1 MAGLVPWVRD
11 PTDASRG
18 CYLSPVHTR
27 SNVETTHNNVEA
39 TFDFVEATFGLC
51 CQKNGNSVERVH
63 RKISFFFDRV
73 ECCFDIV
80 AVSLSNNAEATF
92 DFDAG
97 FGNIVEQV
105 FVKFRPFDKVETN

>member
-1 MAGLVPWVRD
+1 LLP
-11 PTDASRG
+11 
-18 CYLSPVHTR
+18 
-27 SNVETTHNNVEA
+27 
-39 TFDFVEATFGLC
+39 
-51 CQKNGNSVERVH
+51 KNGNSVERVH